1 MMAVRLG
8 HPTTGGR
15 ASLESAL
22 SELDAKRLIFDH
34 SLSRDRVGRI
44 GVELEWLVLP
54 VDDPARRAGPEE
66 LAEVDRLVGRT
77 LPDGSQV
84 SWEPGGQLELSGLPY
99 ASLQGCI
106 DAAAADLA
114 VLRRRAQ
121 EAGMRLVGEGLD
133 CRPPRFT
140 VALPRYQALKRYY
153 AYLGSAGDA
162 LLCNT
167 ASVQVNVDAGDG
179 SDGWRGRSRRWLIA
193 NSLGPLLMAVFA
205 NSPVLEVCGPGEAT
219 ALSGRQLLRFQADRF
234 RSGPLPLG
242 RDPRGVW
249 TRYALDAQV
258 MAIQQKDV
266 GPAEDRS
273 AIWVPAPAGL
283 SLRRWLRGTGPRA
296 VQVDDVFHHLKSL
309 VPPVR
314 ACGHLEL
321 RMLDAQ
327 SGDGWVVPVA
337 VVAALMDDEVT
348 SDAVASLIG
357 RAATAPRRQDWIDAA
372 RHGLADPD
380 LGDLARRVIRLALA
394 GLRRLGVSP
403 EVFGAVERFAESHT
417 LRGLSPAQLRLPNH
431 MAVA

>member
-1 MMAVRLG
+1 MAVRLE

-15 ASLESAL
+15 ASLKSAL

-54 VDDPARRAGPEE
+54 VDDPARRASPEE
-66 LAEVDRLVGRT
+66 LTEVDRLVGRP
-77 LPDGSQV
+77 LPEGGQV

-99 ASLQGCI
+99 ASLQSCI
-106 DAAAADLA
+106 DSTAVDLA
-114 VLRRRAQ
+114 FLRSRAH
-121 EAGMRLVGEGLD
+121 EVGMRLVGAGLD
-133 CRPPRFT
+133 HRPPRFT
-140 VALPRYQALKRYY
+140 VALPRYQALQRYY
-153 AYLGSAGDA
+153 AHLGSAGDA

-167 ASVQVNVDAGDG
+167 ASVQVNVDAGDD

-205 NSPVLEVCGPGEAT
+205 NSPVLEVCGPREAI
-219 ALSGRQLLRFQADRF
+219 ALSGRQLLRFRTDRF
-234 RSGPLPLG
+234 RNGPLPSG
-242 RDPRGVW
+242 GDPRGVW
-249 TRYALDAQV
+249 TRFALDAQV
-258 MAIQQKDV
+258 MAIQQKGPV
-266 GPAEDRS
+266 PAEDRS
-273 AIWVPAPAGL
+273 TIWEPAPAGL
-283 SLRRWLRGTGPRA
+283 SLRRWLRGTGPRP
-296 VQVDDVFHHLKSL
+296 VHVDDVFHHLKSL

-327 SGDGWVVPVA
+327 TGDDWVVPVA
-337 VVAALMDDEVT
+337 VVAALMDDKAT
-348 SDAVASLIG
+348 SDAVAALIG
-357 RAATAPRRQDWIDAA
+357 RTATAPTRQDWIDAA
-372 RHGLADPD
+372 RRGLAAPGV
-380 LGDLARRVIRLALA
+380 GDRARMVMLLALA
-394 GLRRLGVSP
+394 GLQRLGVSP